1 MRLAITVTCG
11 PRAAGGAMARRLQS
25 EAVGHGKFRGRL
37 SAPDLS
43 RPDSRGKAVSFAS
56 WFAVTLL
63 AASPGLA
70 TTDGNAVQPV
80 ALAKNTAASAPAAPT
95 VASSPTAPA
104 DTPRPPK
111 FGTGNRAPDFQYQ
124 SYDDLWQNLHNVL
137 EHGDVLLVF
146 GATDVDLRTL
156 ERERE
161 TLVKGGLVPL
171 AVVEKGDRDV
181 WASVRRLGL
190 TFSLMA
196 DPRGAIGSQ
205 YGVYDPSLGRS
216 VGSWFLI
223 DRKGKVRSSGIGMPA
238 QSWLALASNAFGRP
252 FGPSTQATSAH

>member
-1 MRLAITVTCG
+1 
-11 PRAAGGAMARRLQS
+11 
-25 EAVGHGKFRGRL
+25 
-37 SAPDLS
+37 
-43 RPDSRGKAVSFAS
+43 VSFAS

-63 AASPGLA
+63 SAGPTILVGAPGPAYGPMPVVAAE
-70 TTDGNAVQPV
+70 GNAVQPV
-80 ALAKNTAASAPAAPT
+80 ILAKNAAGPSPTAAAPSS
-95 VASSPTAPA
+95 ASSPTAPA
-104 DTPRPPK
+104 DTPRPK
-111 FGTGNRAPDFQYQ
+111 YASGNRAPDFQYQ

-161 TLVKGGLVPL
+161 VLVKGGLIPL
-171 AVVEKGDRDV
+171 AVVEKSDRDV

-190 TFSLMA
+190 SFSLMA
-196 DPRGAIGSQ
+196 DPRGAIGAQ
-205 YGVYDPSLGRS
+205 YGVYDASLGRS

-223 DRKGKVRSSGIGMPA
+223 DKKGKVRSSGIGMPA

-252 FGPSTQATSAH
+252 FGASNQAASSH

>member
-1 MRLAITVTCG
+1 M
-11 PRAAGGAMARRLQS
+11 
-25 EAVGHGKFRGRL
+25 
-37 SAPDLS
+37 
-43 RPDSRGKAVSFAS
+43 SFAS
-56 WFAVTLL
+56 WFAVALL
-63 AASPGLA
+63 AAGPGLA
-70 TTDGNAVQPV
+70 STDGNAVQPV
-80 ALAKNTAASAPAAPT
+80 VLAKNTAASAPAAAAPS
-95 VASSPTAPA
+95 VASTPTPPA
-104 DTPRPPK
+104 DTPRPK
-111 FGTGNRAPDFQYQ
+111 YATGNRAPDFQYQ

-146 GATDVDLRTL
+146 GATDLDLRTI

-161 TLVKGGLVPL
+161 TLVKGGLIPL
-171 AVVEKGDRDV
+171 AVVEKSDRDV

-196 DPRGAIGSQ
+196 DPRGAIGAQ
-205 YGVYDPSLGRS
+205 YGVYDASLGRS

-252 FGPSTQATSAH
+252 FGASTQTASSH

>member
-1 MRLAITVTCG
+1 
-11 PRAAGGAMARRLQS
+11 
-25 EAVGHGKFRGRL
+25 
-37 SAPDLS
+37 
-43 RPDSRGKAVSFAS
+43 VSFAS
-56 WFAVTLL
+56 WFAIALL
-63 AASPGLA
+63 ATGPAAA

-80 ALAKNTAASAPAAPT
+80 VLAKNTTAPAPAPAATVPS

-104 DTPRPPK
+104 DTPRPK
-111 FGTGNRAPDFQYQ
+111 YGTGNKAPDFQYQ

-146 GATDVDLRTL
+146 GATDVDLRTI

-161 TLVKGGLVPL
+161 TLMKGGLIPL
-171 AVVEKGDRDV
+171 AVVEKNDRDV

-205 YGVYDPSLGRS
+205 YGVYDASLGRS

-223 DRKGKVRSSGIGMPA
+223 DKKGKVRSSGIGMPA

-252 FGPSTQATSAH
+252 FGTNTQTASSH

>member
-1 MRLAITVTCG
+1 MPFASLLAI
-11 PRAAGGAMARRLQS
+11 
-25 EAVGHGKFRGRL
+25 
-37 SAPDLS
+37 
-43 RPDSRGKAVSFAS
+43 
-56 WFAVTLL
+56 TLL
-63 AASPGLA
+63 AAGPGAA

-80 ALAKNTAASAPAAPT
+80 VLAKNTAAPAPAAPAAAAPT
-95 VASSPTAPA
+95 VASTPTAPA
-104 DTPRPPK
+104 DTPRPK
-111 FGTGNRAPDFQYQ
+111 YGSGNRAPDFQYQ

-146 GATDVDLRTL
+146 GATDVDLRTI

-171 AVVEKGDRDV
+171 AVVEKGDREV

-216 VGSWFLI
+216 VGSWFMI

-252 FGPSTQATSAH
+252 FTPVTQTASTH

>member
-1 MRLAITVTCG
+1 
-11 PRAAGGAMARRLQS
+11 
-25 EAVGHGKFRGRL
+25 
-37 SAPDLS
+37 
-43 RPDSRGKAVSFAS
+43 VSFAS
-56 WFAVTLL
+56 WFAVALL
-63 AASPGLA
+63 AAGPGVA
-70 TTDGNAVQPV
+70 TGPTPAVAAEGNALQPV
-80 ALAKNTAASAPAAPT
+80 ALAKNNAAPAPAAAST

-104 DTPRPPK
+104 DTPRPK
-111 FGTGNRAPDFQYQ
+111 YGSGNRAPDFQYQ

-161 TLVKGGLVPL
+161 TLLKGGLIPL
-171 AVVEKGDRDV
+171 AVVEKSDRDV

-223 DRKGKVRSSGIGMPA
+223 DKKGKVRSSGIGMPA

-252 FGPSTQATSAH
+252 FGASTQAASSR

>member
-1 MRLAITVTCG
+1 M
-11 PRAAGGAMARRLQS
+11 
-25 EAVGHGKFRGRL
+25 
-37 SAPDLS
+37 
-43 RPDSRGKAVSFAS
+43 SFAS
-56 WFAVTLL
+56 LLAITLL
-63 AASPGLA
+63 AAGPGAA

-80 ALAKNTAASAPAAPT
+80 VLAKNTAAPAPAAPAAAAPP
-95 VASSPTAPA
+95 VASTPTAPA
-104 DTPRPPK
+104 GTPRPK
-111 FGTGNRAPDFQYQ
+111 YGAGNRAPDFQYQ

-146 GATDVDLRTL
+146 GATDVDLRTI

-171 AVVEKGDRDV
+171 AVVEKSDRDV

-216 VGSWFLI
+216 VGSWFMI

-252 FGPSTQATSAH
+252 FGASTQTASSH

>member
-1 MRLAITVTCG
+1 
-11 PRAAGGAMARRLQS
+11 
-25 EAVGHGKFRGRL
+25 
-37 SAPDLS
+37 
-43 RPDSRGKAVSFAS
+43 VSFAS

-70 TTDGNAVQPV
+70 STDGNAVQPV
-80 ALAKNTAASAPAAPT
+80 ALAKSTVASAPAAAVPT
-95 VASSPTAPA
+95 VASTATAPA
-104 DTPRPPK
+104 DTQRPK
-111 FGTGNRAPDFQYQ
+111 YGSGNRAPDFQYQ
-124 SYDDLWQNLHNVL
+124 SYDDLWQSLHNVL

-161 TLVKGGLVPL
+161 TLMKGGLVPL
-171 AVVEKGDRDV
+171 AVVEKSDRDV

-205 YGVYDPSLGRS
+205 YGVYDAGLGRS
-216 VGSWFLI
+216 VGSWFMI

-238 QSWLALASNAFGRP
+238 RSWLALAANAFGRP
-252 FGPSTQATSAH
+252 FAPSTQAASTH

>member
-1 MRLAITVTCG
+1 
-11 PRAAGGAMARRLQS
+11 
-25 EAVGHGKFRGRL
+25 
-37 SAPDLS
+37 
-43 RPDSRGKAVSFAS
+43 VSFAS

-70 TTDGNAVQPV
+70 STDGNAVQPV
-80 ALAKNTAASAPAAPT
+80 ALAKSTVASAPAAAVPT
-95 VASSPTAPA
+95 VASTATAPA
-104 DTPRPPK
+104 DTQRPK
-111 FGTGNRAPDFQYQ
+111 YGSGNRAPDFQYQ
-124 SYDDLWQNLHNVL
+124 SYDDLWQSLHNVL
-137 EHGDVLLVF
+137 DHGDVLLVF

-161 TLVKGGLVPL
+161 TLMKGGLVPL
-171 AVVEKGDRDV
+171 AVVEKSDRDV

-205 YGVYDPSLGRS
+205 YGVYDAGLGRS
-216 VGSWFLI
+216 VGSWFMI

-252 FGPSTQATSAH
+252 FAPSTQAASTH